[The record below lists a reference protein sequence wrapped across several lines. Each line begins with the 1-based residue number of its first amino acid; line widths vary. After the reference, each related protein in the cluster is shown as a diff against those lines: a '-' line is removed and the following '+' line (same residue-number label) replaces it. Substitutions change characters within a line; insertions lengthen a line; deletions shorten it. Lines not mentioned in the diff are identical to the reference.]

1 MMKHKSCENEAPILE
16 ALGQG
21 VATEAMEE
29 PLRRHILG
37 CASCAEVVSV
47 YKLFQNDR
55 EQLSAAVPLPNA
67 GRIWWR
73 AALAARRAAAERAL
87 RPILIVEKA
96 ALATGGGVL
105 LALLVLAAPWL
116 AEHARHSNVF
126 AGNVVYSFPLS
137 FFIVTSV
144 VACLLLMAGALYT
157 VWTEK

>member
-67 GRIWWR
+67 DRIWW
-73 AALAARRAAAERAL
+73 RAAAERAL

-116 AEHARHSNVF
+116 AEHVRHSNVF
-126 AGNVVYSFPLS
+126 TGNVVYSFPLS